1 MDKGET
7 TGPSAF
13 DMLVGRNVPHVLE
26 KIFFSLDYASFKTC
40 LKLSKTWHELLTSE
54 RFQKKGKSV
63 YRKDILEEK
72 NKLMNASMN
81 GNIQEVRRILS
92 SGIVNVN
99 CQDEHGSTPLSKA
112 VSAGKL
118 NVAMVLLGAGADPNK
133 IDDNSG
139 ICPPYCLNHCTN
151 HGFRD
156 LIQTYLYNAARY
168 GRLNM
173 VQLLLDVGQ
182 DCNKTYSF
190 GDTLLHAAA
199 KGGHEDVVILLLE
212 RGAEPNKV
220 DRRGLTPL
228 DEAAKGGI
236 KEVVKLLL
244 DGGAHVNS
252 SQVCSLVLNWQ
263 TK

>member
-1 MDKGET
+1 MDKGEI
-7 TGPSAF
+7 TGPCAF
-13 DMLVGRNVPHVLE
+13 DMLFRRNVPHVLE

-40 LKLSKTWHELLTSE
+40 LKVSKTWHGLLTSE
-54 RFQKKGKSV
+54 RFQKRGKCV
-63 YRKDILEEK
+63 YQKDILEEE
-72 NKLMNASMN
+72 NKLINASMM
-81 GNIQEVRRILS
+81 GTVGEVRKLLS
-92 SGIVNVN
+92 TGMVNVN

-199 KGGHEDVVILLLE
+199 KGGHEDVVKLLLE
-212 RGAEPNKV
+212 RGAEPNNMN
-220 DRRGLTPL
+220 RHGHAPL
-228 DEAAKGGI
+228 YEAAKGGHT
-236 KEVVKLLL
+236 EVVKLLL